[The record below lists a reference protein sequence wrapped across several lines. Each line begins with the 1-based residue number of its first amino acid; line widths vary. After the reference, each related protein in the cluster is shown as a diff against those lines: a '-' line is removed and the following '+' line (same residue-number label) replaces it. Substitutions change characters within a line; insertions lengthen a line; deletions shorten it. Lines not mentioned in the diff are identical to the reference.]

1 VSFTVRRSA
10 VVNRKQEKRV
20 GAMGIRKFSWLCI
33 FWTFLLPQIMPGFLQ
48 NVNAQALSPGNIAGV
63 MTRWQTSTAVACER
77 TYDGYANQ
85 PNCPRSLMFGI
96 TPDLDGLTL
105 YQWVNSLAL
114 SGVNTGVIY
123 VTPGVRLQTNP
134 AIDQAEWAAYNQYI
148 YWPPNSLNDNQK
160 QVILQVGEAI
170 SKGEYTVAQRNYAIV
185 AFLAALQSAFPNATP
200 VKFILDE
207 RTWFIDQ
214 VPANGVLIPLRL
226 SKVFSYEQAYSG
238 DIAGIIQMASQQGLD
253 NWLSGVRLSEYASKD
268 WNLMGPVMID
278 LVTEINAKTSG
289 WMKTHTFIGA
299 GGGWGQDWKGV
310 EAMQCPVTQGWQ
322 FAPFTGPLPFFN
334 DMAPQ
339 VAYFAFGD
347 KFMEFGKHQEYML
360 NGNPSGLEYIDITGE
375 IADFCKENTRAYQCD
390 DPAKPSVKDWEAF
403 LDDDVDGLGFADL
416 IDFLN
421 SNAQAYPQLANVI
434 FEGDN
439 SDSLATMTLG
449 KSANSE
455 MALTQLFSNAAQG
468 RYQDAETGI
477 ETDGTF
483 GSWTGKIFIDAFDD
497 VTSVPRPDF
506 YGDKGYSLSDT
517 NFNDFMFTPTS
528 AQIIPRQKTMAIW
541 SSWP

>member
-1 VSFTVRRSA
+1 
-10 VVNRKQEKRV
+10 
-20 GAMGIRKFSWLCI
+20 
-33 FWTFLLPQIMPGFLQ
+33 
-48 NVNAQALSPGNIAGV
+48 
-63 MTRWQTSTAVACER
+63 
-77 TYDGYANQ
+77 
-85 PNCPRSLMFGI
+85 
-96 TPDLDGLTL
+96 
-105 YQWVNSLAL
+105 
-114 SGVNTGVIY
+114 
-123 VTPGVRLQTNP
+123 
-134 AIDQAEWAAYNQYI
+134 
-148 YWPPNSLNDNQK
+148 
-160 QVILQVGEAI
+160 
-170 SKGEYTVAQRNYAIV
+170 
-185 AFLAALQSAFPNATP
+185 
-200 VKFILDE
+200 
-207 RTWFIDQ
+207 
-214 VPANGVLIPLRL
+214 
-226 SKVFSYEQAYSG
+226 
-238 DIAGIIQMASQQGLD
+238 
-253 NWLSGVRLSEYASKD
+253 
-268 WNLMGPVMID
+268 
-278 LVTEINAKTSG
+278 
-289 WMKTHTFIGA
+289 
-299 GGGWGQDWKGV
+299 
-310 EAMQCPVTQGWQ
+310 
-322 FAPFTGPLPFFN
+322 
-334 DMAPQ
+334 
-339 VAYFAFGD
+339 
-347 KFMEFGKHQEYML
+347 
-360 NGNPSGLEYIDITGE
+360 
-375 IADFCKENTRAYQCD
+375 
-390 DPAKPSVKDWEAF
+390 VKDWEAF